1 MASRSEAAIIWL
13 PGASALSPAIHL
25 PLRRED
31 DRMKRFPAT
40 VPTLLVGLLTFASAA
55 TSQPAPKA
63 AATQPVPKSARIG
76 LLCAP
81 TCDTIYN
88 KAFFDELSK
97 LGWVEGSNLVVERK
111 DPDNRLDQ
119 LPAFAAELVQSKPD
133 IIVAV
138 AAQAARAAKNATSDI
153 PIVMLYVG
161 DPVGLGFAA
170 SLAHPGGNMTGV
182 TALVPGDF
190 IGKML
195 GILREALPQVKRL
208 AIVMNPLNPNH
219 QRLYPETLTPAI
231 MLGFQLDRFEVR
243 EADGVPAAVAAAKA
257 EGAEALYIFAD
268 VLFSYPP
275 NRVPD
280 LAAQAGLPSMG
291 LEPSFA
297 RAGGLMAYGPDFL
310 ALTRRAAHYVDK
322 IAKGAKASELP
333 IEQPT
338 KFLTVINLKTA
349 KSLGL
354 EIPPTLIADEV
365 IE

>member
-1 MASRSEAAIIWL
+1 
-13 PGASALSPAIHL
+13 
-25 PLRRED
+25 
-31 DRMKRFPAT
+31 MKRFAAT
-40 VPTLLVGLLTFASAA
+40 VPVLLVGLVAFVS
-55 TSQPAPKA
+55 A
-63 AATQPVPKSARIG
+63 AATQPARKAAAPKVARIG

-81 TCDTIYN
+81 TCDTVYN
-88 KAFFDELSK
+88 KAFLDELHK
-97 LGWVEGSNLVVERK
+97 LGWVEGTTLVVERK

-119 LPAFAAELVQSKPD
+119 LPAFAADLVRSKPD
-133 IIVAV
+133 LIVAV
-138 AAQAARAAKNATSDI
+138 AAQAALAAKKATSDI

-170 SLAHPGGNMTGV
+170 SLAKPGGNMTGV

-268 VLFSYPP
+268 VIFGFPP
-275 NRVPD
+275 NRLPD
-280 LAAQAGLPSMG
+280 LAARAGLPSIG

-310 ALTRRAAHYVDK
+310 ALTRRGAHYVDQ
-322 IAKGAKASELP
+322 ILKGAKAGELP
-333 IEQPT
+333 IEQPS

-354 EIPPTLIADEV
+354 EIPQTLIADEV

>member
-1 MASRSEAAIIWL
+1 VDESAELNHVAFDALAELPTGNGQNVLVVDDEEAIRQL
-13 PGASALSPAIHL
+13 TRQTLESYGYRTVGASNGAEA
-25 PLRRED
+25 
-31 DRMKRFPAT
+31 
-40 VPTLLVGLLTFASAA
+40 LLVVRASDPAVDLVITDMMMPVMDGAA
-55 TSQPAPKA
+55 LA
-63 AATQPVPKSARIG
+63 A
-76 LLCAP
+76 
-81 TCDTIYN
+81 D
-88 KAFFDELSK
+88 
-97 LGWVEGSNLVVERK
+97 LVR
-111 DPDNRLDQ
+111 
-119 LPAFAAELVQSKPD
+119 SKPD
-133 IIVAV
+133 LIVAV
-138 AAQAARAAKNATSDI
+138 AAQAARAAKDATSDI

-170 SLAHPGGNMTGV
+170 SLAKPGGNMTGV

-268 VLFSYPP
+268 VIFAFPP
-275 NRVPD
+275 NRLPD

-297 RAGGLMAYGPDFL
+297 RGGGLMAYGPDFL
-310 ALTRRAAHYVDK
+310 ALTRRGADYVDQ
-322 IAKGAKASELP
+322 ILKGAKAGELP
-333 IEQPT
+333 IEQPS

-354 EIPPTLIADEV
+354 EIPPALLAQADEV